1 MMAKAVGN
9 DSSAAVARVARH
21 RNVRV
26 VAVAI
31 VKVVVMVLA
40 AAAAVAAAV
49 APEAAVV
56 AVAAVHDGY
65 EHAKHDCWGN
75 TSPGGDNP
83 AKKWVAAIGLELS
96 IANYRVSL
104 LQ

>member
-1 MMAKAVGN
+1 MAKAVGN
-9 DSSAAVARVARH
+9 DSSAAVA
-21 RNVRV
+21 
-26 VAVAI
+26 I
-31 VKVVVMVLA
+31 VKVVVMVLV
-40 AAAAVAAAV
+40 AAAVAAAV

-56 AVAAVHDGY
+56 AVAAVHDCY
-65 EHAKHDCWGN
+65 EHAAHDCWGN

-96 IANYRVSL
+96 IVNYRVSL